1 MRRILQLIA
10 LATVLMA
17 GSAQAD
23 CQCSCVSGQVVPM
36 CSSTLEIK
44 PVLRAQDLPD
54 HATVDP
60 TDSHAVDPTGRHD
73 ELHLAASL
81 ERARWAV
88 RVAARLLLI
97 PAVGKAF

>member
-1 MRRILQLIA
+1 MLMRVRPGGSD
-10 LATVLMA
+10 VLEYLGDQA
-17 GSAQAD
+17 G
-23 CQCSCVSGQVVPM
+23 
-36 CSSTLEIK
+36 
-44 PVLRAQDLPD
+44 LRAQDLPD

-73 ELHLAASL
+73 ELHPAASL